1 MVLLKSFA
9 TPVVWV
15 LVLMA
20 VGLIL
25 TRWARGRRLSR
36 AGWWSLLLGAVV
48 LTVCSLEPVAN
59 GLLYS
64 LEHRYASATPEVLA
78 TLDVIVVLGGGLYPS
93 GGLREEPDLGREA
106 YPRLYHGVRYF
117 KDSGADVIAF
127 CGGPP
132 KPGAESEAVVMRAMA
147 VALGVPEDRIVIEPD
162 SRNTMENAAKLAGI
176 LPKAEGRRIGL
187 VTSATHMMRSKW
199 VFERVFARDTIV
211 PVPVYF
217 TYDPADRITKRI
229 TPSVSHIERTTV
241 ALHEWIGILWYAV
254 RYG

>member
-1 MVLLKSFA
+1 MVLLKSLA

-15 LVLMA
+15 LVLMT

-25 TRWARGRRLSR
+25 TRWARGRKLFRV
-36 AGWWSLLLGAVV
+36 GWWSLLIGAVV

-93 GGLREEPDLGREA
+93 GTLREEPDLAREA

-132 KPGAESEAVVMRAMA
+132 KPGAESEAVVMQAMA
-147 VALGVPEDRIVIEPD
+147 VSLGVPEDRTVREPK
-162 SRNTMENAAKLAGI
+162 SRNTMGNAANLAKI
-176 LPKAEGRRIGL
+176 LPAGEGRRIGI

-199 VFERVFARDTIV
+199 VFERVFPRDTIV
-211 PVPVYF
+211 PMPVYF
-217 TYDPADRITKRI
+217 TYDPPDRIAEKI
-229 TPSVSHIERTTV
+229 APSVSYLERTTV

-254 RYG
+254 RY